1 MNIVG
6 YTSLSVERLLK
17 MIAQLGTNWNNG
29 LKAGLYWN
37 LNNGVRN
44 RNRNI
49 SARLVYG
56 LSLFFQVACHLV
68 KGVGRVVDGDL
79 APWQNIE
86 MLSGSGCNKAA
97 AIPI

>member
-1 MNIVG
+1 MYISG

-17 MIAQLGTNWNNG
+17 MIAHLGAAWHYG
-29 LKAGLYWN
+29 LAAGLYWN
-37 LNNGVRN
+37 LSNGVGSRYRN
-44 RNRNI
+44 L

-56 LSLFFQVACHLV
+56 LSLPLQVACHLV

>member
-1 MNIVG
+1 MYISG
-6 YTSLSVERLLK
+6 YTSLSVERLIK
-17 MIAQLGTNWNNG
+17 MIAQLGSNWNNG
-29 LKAGLYWN
+29 VNCSLYWN

-56 LSLFFQVACHLV
+56 LSLLLQVACHLV